1 MYLLLTC
8 LSPQYD
14 YIPKTL
20 GGGGRRARSTI
31 GGHICLQL
39 LLHSHSFTCI
49 QSDKQL
55 VLKK

>member
-1 MYLLLTC
+1 MYLLLAC

-39 LLHSHSFTCI
+39 LLHSHSFTRI
-49 QSDKQL
+49 QSDKRY
-55 VLKK
+55 

>member
-20 GGGGRRARSTI
+20 GGG
-31 GGHICLQL
+31 
-39 LLHSHSFTCI
+39 
-49 QSDKQL
+49 
-55 VLKK
+55 KKDYRWMYLFATAIAFSLFYMYSE